1 MKLTERGESVRNM
14 NNIMR
19 RITEEIAVDSDR
31 LYTGGF
37 LKKRYNFSQ
46 ISNCILDDENVP
58 IDTKGLYSI
67 IQRWITYYE
76 NGHIS
81 KEFIRKKCNVGIN
94 KFDRMWD
101 ELKKLGY
108 LKQYRIASGKNRFI
122 YVYDLLDDPD
132 LSNTETINISLNV
145 FKQIAQ

>member
-1 MKLTERGESVRNM
+1 MSDI
-14 NNIMR
+14 NNIIR
-19 RITEEIAVDSDR
+19 RITEEMVLDSNR
-31 LYTGGF
+31 LSSGGF

-46 ISNCILDDENVP
+46 VSNCILDDENIP
-58 IDTKGLYSI
+58 IETRGLYVI

-122 YVYDLLDDPD
+122 YVYDLLDEPD
-132 LSNTETINISLNV
+132 LTNTETMNVSVGV

>member
-1 MKLTERGESVRNM
+1 MNIDSIVNRINEEMILDNNKLS
-14 NNIMR
+14 
-19 RITEEIAVDSDR
+19 S
-31 LYTGGF
+31 GGF

-46 ISNCILDDENVP
+46 VSNCVLDDENIA
-58 IDTKGLYSI
+58 IDTKCLYVI

-81 KEFIRKKCNVGIN
+81 KEFIRKKFNVGIN

-122 YVYDLLDDPD
+122 YVYDLLDEPD
-132 LSNTETINISLNV
+132 TTNTETINVSIGM

>member
-1 MKLTERGESVRNM
+1 MADI
-14 NNIMR
+14 NNIMK
-19 RITEEIAVDSDR
+19 RITEEIALDNDK

-46 ISNCILDDENVP
+46 ISNCILDDKNIP
-58 IDTKGLYSI
+58 IDTRALYCI

-81 KEFIRKKCNVGIN
+81 KEFIREKCNVGIN

-108 LKQYRIASGKNRFI
+108 LKQYRVASGKNRFI
-122 YVYDLLDDPD
+122 YVYDLLDTPD
-132 LSNTETINISLNV
+132 LTNTETINISLNA
-145 FKQIAQ
+145 FKQLAQ